1 MSELRTETVYAEGFF
16 SRFADVL
23 GPYLAR
29 VGIAPEV
36 LDEPS
41 LLVEVPQFVEVM
53 EVAARERAED
63 TLGLHM
69 GERLQPQD
77 LGVVG
82 YAIAH
87 AGTVERML
95 RTYVRYF
102 VVYALGVEMNLEVD
116 DNRVSWTYQLSDP
129 AILTRRQDAEMALA
143 FIHTV
148 IQRGVGDDWQLL
160 EVHFEHAKPKE
171 VSEHRRIFQAPV
183 LFDKPVNALVFDKG
197 MLDRKLKEADQRLFP
212 ALQSHLDSVLLER
225 SEEQDLV
232 AQVSNFIAKSLSSHV
247 PSLAEVAEALGMP
260 TWTLQRRLR
269 DKELVYSQL
278 VTDTRRRLAE
288 AYLKNANM
296 PLMEVA
302 FLLGYSEVSAFS
314 RAFRRWM
321 GKPPLEYRRAL
332 LSGSPSSQ
340 L

>member
-1 MSELRTETVYAEGFF
+1 MSELQPETVYAEGFF
-16 SRFADVL
+16 RRFTDVL
-23 GPYLAR
+23 GPYLTR
-29 VGIAPEV
+29 VGISPEV
-36 LDEPS
+36 LQDPS

-63 TLGLHM
+63 FLGLHM
-69 GERLQPQD
+69 GERLRPQD

-87 AGTVERML
+87 AATVEHLL

-102 VVYALGVEMNLEVD
+102 VVYALGVDMRLEVE
-116 DNRVSWTYQLSDP
+116 DNLVSWTYQLADP
-129 AILTRRQDAEMALA
+129 GIVARRQDAEMALA

-148 IQRGVGDDWQLL
+148 IQRGVGDEWQLM
-160 EVHFEHAKPKE
+160 EVHFEHSKPKE

-183 LFDKPVNALVFDKG
+183 LFDKPVNALVFDKRL
-197 MLDRKLKEADQRLFP
+197 LDKKLKEADQRLFP

-232 AQVSNFIAKSLSSHV
+232 AQVSNFIAKSLSTHV

-269 DKELVYSQL
+269 DKGLVYSQL

-288 AYLKNANM
+288 AYLKNADM

-332 LSGSPSSQ
+332 LSDSPSTE
-340 L
+340 